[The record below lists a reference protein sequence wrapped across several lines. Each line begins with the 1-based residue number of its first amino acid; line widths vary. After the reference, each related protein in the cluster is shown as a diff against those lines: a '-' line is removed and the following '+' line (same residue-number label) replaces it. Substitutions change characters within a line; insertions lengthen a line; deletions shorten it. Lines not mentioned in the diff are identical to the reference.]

1 MAMDRSAPLP
11 VPLWSVRMVE
21 WSLLA
26 AVILVIALV
35 FGRQV
40 QVVQGQGEL
49 AAVKS
54 TLGALRT
61 ALVLEHLQQNVMVH
75 AQPVANTQRNPFE
88 LLDRPPAN
96 YLGEMSRAQAA
107 FAPPGSWFFDR
118 DCACVGYVP
127 LDPRWLD
134 SPSGSTVARYRLSG
148 APGPR
153 QLVAD
158 EAYVWQDQVLD

>member
-1 MAMDRSAPLP
+1 MA
-11 VPLWSVRMVE
+11 E

-26 AVILVIALV
+26 AVILVLAIV

-61 ALVLEHLQQNVMVH
+61 ALVVEHLHQNVMVH
-75 AQPVANTQRNPFE
+75 AQPVAKTQRNPFE
-88 LLDRPPAN
+88 LLDRSPAN
-96 YLGEMSRAQAA
+96 YRGEMSRANVA
-107 FAPPGSWFFDR
+107 FAPPGSWFFDK

-134 SPSGSTVARYRLSG
+134 SPSGNTVAWYRLSG
-148 APGPR
+148 APGPL

-158 EAYVWQDQVLD
+158 EAYIWQGQVLD